1 MATTLTQAYP
11 QYTWLFLAVRR
22 ADMHSRPHRQQITA
36 PDYHTARRLISRD
49 YIAAFAGRIPCR
61 SPGEAM
67 PCPVGSRYSGNG
79 NSPTYT
85 FAP

>member
-1 MATTLTQAYP
+1 MATTLTHSYP

-22 ADMHSRPHRQQITA
+22 ADMQGRPHRQQITA
-36 PDYHTARRLISRD
+36 PDYHTARRLIARE

-61 SPGEAM
+61 SSDETLS
-67 PCPVGSRYSGNG
+67 CPAGNDYSGHG
-79 NSPTYT
+79 NSPAYT